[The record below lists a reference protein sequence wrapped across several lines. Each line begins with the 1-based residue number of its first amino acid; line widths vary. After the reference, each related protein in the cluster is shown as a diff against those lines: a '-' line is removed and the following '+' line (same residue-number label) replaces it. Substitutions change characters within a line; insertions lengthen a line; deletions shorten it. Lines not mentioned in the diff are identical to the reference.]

1 MKKYIDADAV
11 NRALDRI
18 YNEAWLYDI
27 PSPTVPEYIEHHDAI
42 QQIMLVIDKERKL
55 LSDAADVAPVRHGR
69 WVPHVDYLE
78 VKCSECGFF
87 VKVDMVDQIT
97 KEKGLPNFCPH
108 CGAKM
113 DGGAIGDPM
122 EDDLK

>member
-1 MKKYIDADAV
+1 MSKYIDADELTERIWREAV
-11 NRALDRI
+11 DTREKIAEI
-18 YNEAWLYDI
+18 IANE
-27 PSPTVPEYIEHHDAI
+27 P
-42 QQIMLVIDKERKL
+42 
-55 LSDAADVAPVRHGR
+55 AADVAPVRHGR

-78 VKCSECGFF
+78 VKCSECGFC

-113 DGGAIGDPM
+113 DGGA
-122 EDDLK
+122 E